1 MVNWSTMNGD
11 LRVSH
16 FVALH
21 ALQILPLVAAL
32 LRWVPMASAARWAI
46 LVLAVGVYTLIAI
59 WTLLRAFASRPV
71 W

>member
-1 MVNWSTMNGD
+1 MNWSISHGD

-21 ALQILPLVAAL
+21 ALQILPLIATL
-32 LRWVPMASAARWAI
+32 LRWAPLADTARWGS
-46 LVLAVGVYTLIAI
+46 LVVAVGIYTLIAVSA
-59 WTLLRAFASRPV
+59 LLRAFASRPV